1 MDQSM
6 FSNALGER
14 FGKGCMKIL
23 LINKY
28 YYVKGGADRHVLLLQ
43 ELLERNGHEVM
54 IFSMD
59 DPRNEPSRYAQY
71 FVSNVDFEHVRGGMA
86 GLRAAGRMVYSW
98 EARRNL
104 ARLIA
109 DTKPDIAHIHNIYH
123 QISPSILPLL
133 RKNGIPIVQTLH
145 DYKLICP
152 NYSLFTKGDIC
163 ERCKSHK
170 YYNAITHR
178 CLKDSVPASTL
189 AAVEMSLHKL
199 LGLYERNVN
208 IFISPS
214 AFLMNTI
221 RNWGFTNLDIRQ
233 LPYFIDAA
241 GTVNTAV
248 GTYLLYFGRLSREK
262 GVDTLLEAMNEIAT
276 PLKIVGTG
284 PQETE
289 LKEFARK
296 RHVANVEFLGFKS
309 GNELRELVRNAM
321 GVVVPSRW
329 HENYPFVI
337 LEAFAA
343 GKAVIG
349 TRRGGIPELVKHGER
364 GLLCNAGSPEA
375 LRNTIREFTASP
387 ARIQRWAE
395 NARAFIQTHRSE
407 LLYPKLMEIYADAQA

>member
-1 MDQSM
+1 M
-6 FSNALGER
+6 L
-14 FGKGCMKIL
+14 FGCSSAGSRSHFPNTMKIL

-43 ELLERNGHEVM
+43 ELLERNGHEVI
-54 IFSMD
+54 IFSMN
-59 DPRNEPSRYAQY
+59 DPKNEPSRYAKH
-71 FVSNVDFEHVRGGMA
+71 FVSNVDFEHVRGGKE
-86 GLRAAGRMVYSW
+86 GLRTVGRMLFSW
-98 EARRNL
+98 EARRNV

-133 RKNGIPIVQTLH
+133 RQNSIPIVQTLH

-152 NYSLFTKGDIC
+152 NYSLFTEGNIC

-170 YYNAITHR
+170 YYNAIRHR
-178 CLKDSVPASTL
+178 CIKDSVSASTL

-199 LGLYERNVN
+199 LGLYERHVN

-214 AFLMNTI
+214 AFLMNTV
-221 RNWGFTNLDIRQ
+221 RSWGFTNLDIRQ
-233 LPYFIDAA
+233 LPYFMDAT
-241 GTVNTAV
+241 GTPNTKP

-262 GVDTLLEAMNEIAT
+262 GVDTLLEAMDGITT

-284 PQETE
+284 PQEHT
-289 LKEFARK
+289 LRLYAKE
-296 RHVANVEFLGFKS
+296 HSITNVEFLGFKQ
-309 GNELRELVRNAM
+309 GQELHDLVRNAM
-321 GVVVPSRW
+321 GIVVPSRW

-349 TRRGGIPELVKHGER
+349 TRRGGIPELVKDGER
-364 GLLCNAGSPEA
+364 GLLCGAGSPEA
-375 LRNTIREFTASP
+375 LQNTIREFAASP
-387 ARIQRWAE
+387 SRIQDWAE
-395 NARAFIQTHRSE
+395 HAYAFIQTHRSE
-407 LLYPKLMEIYADAQA
+407 QFYPKLMKIYADAQA